1 MCIRDRSLGIPA
13 VTLGS
18 GFETMRAHSLEEA
31 MVVDKEKDVASMAVG
46 LATVLM
52 LADAK

>member
-1 MCIRDRSLGIPA
+1 MSLGIPA

-18 GFETMRAHSLEEA
+18 GFETQRNHSLEELIII
-31 MVVDKEKDVASMAVG
+31 DKDKDVASMAVG
-46 LATVLM
+46 LAAVLM